1 MKKSSKSGKNAEKTR
16 RFGEKRRIC
25 GKIVQDNA
33 TGVLRFDTDTARE
46 LRYASSPALCSLC
59 LPNVFYSASE
69 FTEYTKISENT
80 FSRPSNVT
88 AMIQPRIPLF
98 LFRRFV

>member
-1 MKKSSKSGKNAEKTR
+1 VPNEKKMKKSSKSGKNAEKTR

-46 LRYASSPALCSLC
+46 LRYASSPALCSL
-59 LPNVFYSASE
+59 S
-69 FTEYTKISENT
+69 
-80 FSRPSNVT
+80 FSRGRLP
-88 AMIQPRIPLF
+88 ALGC
-98 LFRRFV
+98 